1 MNFIIKTG
9 ITIAMLGMLCVII
22 AIRKGNMR

>member
-9 ITIAMLGMLCVII
+9 IAIAMLGALCIVI